1 MWSCCKRARKQI
13 FRFEH
18 GTLVRAT
25 DSFKAIELL
34 RSISLKS
41 NDVEHDEYKGYII
54 KFHPNVLIKTDEPD
68 LVRARRAAEW
78 FAYLDRRELKIVE
91 TLS

>member
-1 MWSCCKRARKQI
+1 M
-13 FRFEH
+13 EH
-18 GTLVRAT
+18 SYERLIPSRR
-25 DSFKAIELL
+25 L
-34 RSISLKS
+34 
-41 NDVEHDEYKGYII
+41 NYYVEHDEYKGYII